1 MRAADRSGAS
11 RTHGGRSEDR
21 SGPAGAGSGVGA
33 RRQLHQVEQVEVS
46 IPGATSATKPGSA
59 GLKGDFPAAA
69 QAESVPAAGSCLER
83 QNRKRKT

>member
-46 IPGATSATKPGSA
+46 IPGATSAFPSE
-59 GLKGDFPAAA
+59 KGFSGYQSPEDRPLAAPDLL
-69 QAESVPAAGSCLER
+69 SR
-83 QNRKRKT
+83 HRKRD

>member
-46 IPGATSATKPGSA
+46 IPGTTSGFPSER
-59 GLKGDFPAAA
+59 GLSGYQSPEDRPLG
-69 QAESVPAAGSCLER
+69 EGH
-83 QNRKRKT
+83 